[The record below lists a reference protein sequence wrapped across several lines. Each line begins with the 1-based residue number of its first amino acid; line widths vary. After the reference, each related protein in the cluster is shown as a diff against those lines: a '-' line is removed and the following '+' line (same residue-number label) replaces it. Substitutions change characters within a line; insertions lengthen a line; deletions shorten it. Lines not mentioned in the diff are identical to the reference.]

1 MLRGPGSFILLPH
14 GILLLRGEIH
24 HRHNDRPAWV
34 TCLQICRRGVQAVK
48 MFQPSAVPAG
58 HNPIA

>member
-1 MLRGPGSFILLPH
+1 
-14 GILLLRGEIH
+14 
-24 HRHNDRPAWV
+24 V